1 MFFFKVT
8 LEISK
13 KYYFIVN
20 SIILFY
26 SKFFL
31 KFKYEVQENLDK
43 IEFKIDNERKD
54 DIIVTNLDR
63 DYYANN
69 KNMIGNYEAI
79 PN

>member
-69 KNMIGNYEAI
+69 KNMIGNYEVM

>member
-1 MFFFKVT
+1 M
-8 LEISK
+8 
-13 KYYFIVN
+13 N

-26 SKFFL
+26 SEFFL
-31 KFKYEVQENLDK
+31 KLKYELQENLDK

-69 KNMIGNYEAI
+69 KNMIGNNEAM

>member
-1 MFFFKVT
+1 LFFFKVT